1 MEETFMDRLEF
12 LRNEVKKLNLDETK
26 NTFIKKAILWQLG
39 ILTTLEISKRVTE
52 IAKQEGW
59 L

>member
-1 MEETFMDRLEF
+1 MDRLEF